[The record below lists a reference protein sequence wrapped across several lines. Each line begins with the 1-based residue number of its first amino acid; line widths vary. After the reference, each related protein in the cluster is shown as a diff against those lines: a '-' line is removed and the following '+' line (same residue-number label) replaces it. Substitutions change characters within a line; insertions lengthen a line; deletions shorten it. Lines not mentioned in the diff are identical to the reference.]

1 MPARPELPNPPNYP
15 EPRTREQA
23 LTLAYYIILVA
34 PDDEKAQAARI
45 LAEEFAAGLDEST
58 VEICKAA
65 ALERWEAD
73 VAELR
78 GALLRDHRA

>member
-45 LAEEFAAGLDEST
+45 LADEYGAGLDESI
-58 VEICKAA
+58 VEICRAA

-73 VAELR
+73 EE
-78 GALLRDHRA
+78 